1 MATLEQVEKLRE
13 KANVSYDE
21 AKAAL
26 DAAGG
31 DILEAL
37 IALERAGKTNTP
49 PGGGFYS
56 SSSDKT
62 TEEPQ
67 SARRTNYKYN
77 GESFM
82 GVLKK
87 IGKFLLSLLQKGN
100 ANSFEIYKHEELKS
114 TFPITVLVIL
124 LVVAFWVTLPL
135 LVIGLFFGF
144 RYRFSGPDLGKESV
158 NNVMD
163 DAANAADSI
172 KKTISEEHHKD
183 S

>member
-67 SARRTNYKYN
+67 TARKTNYKYN

-87 IGKFLLSLLQKGN
+87 IGRFLLSLLQTGN
-100 ANSFEIYKHEELKS
+100 ANSFEIYKHGELKS

-124 LVVAFWVTLPL
+124 LVVAFWITLPL

-163 DAANAADSI
+163 DAANAADNI